1 MVTSN
6 TTRTGRCPHTP
17 SAPPIWRLSPRD
29 EAEQDYTERN
39 LTGARCMWVPY
50 AGLPAVSLNVPLAMS
65 APAKDAPAAEAP
77 AGDAAAA
84 GPMAGAFDFSA
95 MQNLL
100 NDPSIRVMAEQIA
113 EDPAFAQLTKTLQQT
128 MGGAEGGAGA
138 CSLYTHEP
146 PGASALAPSP
156 HLSDQWPKNN

>member
-1 MVTSN
+1 
-6 TTRTGRCPHTP
+6 
-17 SAPPIWRLSPRD
+17 
-29 EAEQDYTERN
+29 
-39 LTGARCMWVPY
+39 
-50 AGLPAVSLNVPLAMS
+50 MS

-156 HLSDQWPKNN
+156 HLLGPVAEKQLARGHAPAWVSDGD

>member
-1 MVTSN
+1 
-6 TTRTGRCPHTP
+6 
-17 SAPPIWRLSPRD
+17 
-29 EAEQDYTERN
+29 
-39 LTGARCMWVPY
+39 MWIPY
-50 AGLPAVSLNVPLAMS
+50 AGLPAVSFNVPLAMS

-113 EDPAFAQLTKTLQQT
+113 EDPAFAQLTKTLQAS
-128 MGGAEGGAGA
+128 MGGAEGAGA
-138 CSLYTHEP
+138 CL
-146 PGASALAPSP
+146 L
-156 HLSDQWPKNN
+156 